1 MWSPCNLSTPSSTLP
16 LKRGTNIPVCPS
28 IATASDLHTALGRHV
43 NQDSH
48 TTSRDLKKSGQTSSI
63 PGALLLSSWST
74 KFVASLP
81 VRGHYSPSSTDSAS
95 ITHILTLRLR
105 RSLVCFFHHFTISSV
120 EVSSVP
126 RTVVLSVSRAPVPP
140 SELSESL
147 PELLWGR
154 PKVFF
159 HGLPK
164 LLPHLIFRIS
174 HCQSWTPLSLQLPLQ
189 THSLTK
195 PNPSSA

>member
-95 ITHILTLRLR
+95 ITHILTLGLR

-140 SELSESL
+140 SELSEICQNCCEVDQKYFSMVYRNFSHIWFFASATARA
-147 PELLWGR
+147 ELHLACSYLYR
-154 PKVFF
+154 PTV
-159 HGLPK
+159 
-164 LLPHLIFRIS
+164 
-174 HCQSWTPLSLQLPLQ
+174 
-189 THSLTK
+189 
-195 PNPSSA
+195 

>member
-1 MWSPCNLSTPSSTLP
+1 MWSPCNLSTPSSPLT

-28 IATASDLHTALGRHV
+28 IATASDLHTALGR
-43 NQDSH
+43 QDSH
-48 TTSRDLKKSGQTSSI
+48 TTSWDLKKSGQTSSI
-63 PGALLLSSWST
+63 PGALSLSSWST
-74 KFVASLP
+74 KFVTSLP
-81 VRGHYSPSSTDSAS
+81 VRGHYSPSSTESAS
-95 ITHILTLRLR
+95 ITHSLTLGLR
-105 RSLVCFFHHFTISSV
+105 RSFTISSV
-120 EVSSVP
+120 EVSSIP

-164 LLPHLIFRIS
+164 LLPHLIFHIS
-174 HCQSWTPLSLQLPLQ
+174 HCQSWTPLSLQLPLE